1 MQIMHT
7 ILHLPVGG
15 VFLLLSFFFALWP
28 SSKGNQVIIVVTP
41 TDKQRFYLNTK
52 DYENTFSIP
61 NCDTEIN
68 ISW

>member
-7 ILHLPVGG
+7 ILHLPVG
-15 VFLLLSFFFALWP
+15 VIFFALWP